1 MVINRNIAVGKG
13 SWFEN
18 MCLCMLDAMGK
29 DEGYVCQET
38 NVYGASSPKINIRSW
53 EAVQAQGRDWK
64 VILVKSTG
72 TDKPSEVET
81 N

>member
-38 NVYGASSPKINIRSW
+38 NVYGASSPKINIRS
-53 EAVQAQGRDWK
+53 
-64 VILVKSTG
+64 
-72 TDKPSEVET
+72 
-81 N
+81 